1 MKMLIYIVSTS
12 SVFSLSKEKDSLS
25 RFGYLNE
32 FSPPVGGGEELP
44 GNCKFDYKSGEVNVK
59 KDELFENAIEL
70 LKQLISIQSY
80 SGEEDKTA
88 DMIEEYLKAQGFDAQ
103 RKKNN
108 VWAWAGERDAS
119 KPTILLNSHH
129 DTVKTSSKWSYD
141 PFSPTIEEGKLIGLG
156 SNDAGGPLVSLL
168 HTFIHLAGTDQN
180 YNLVFLASAEEET
193 SGKQGVPIVLEE
205 LGKIDL
211 GVVGEPTSMDMAIA
225 ERGLIV
231 LDCVAHGKSGHAA
244 RGEGENA
251 LYKAMKDIEWFRNYE
266 FEKRSD
272 VLGKV
277 NMTVTQISAGSQH
290 NVVPDECK
298 FVVDV
303 RPNEHYTNREV
314 VELIKEHVNCEVNP
328 RSMNLNASGIS
339 ENHVVVMKGK
349 ELGIKTYGSQTM
361 SDQVHMPFPCIKMG
375 PGDTHRSH
383 TADEFIYLSE
393 IEDGI
398 ETYIEL
404 LNKLEL

>member
-1 MKMLIYIVSTS
+1 MKTLLSTYEHS
-12 SVFSLSKEKDSLS
+12 IMKELQQ
-25 RFGYLNE
+25 
-32 FSPPVGGGEELP
+32 
-44 GNCKFDYKSGEVNVK
+44 
-59 KDELFENAIEL
+59 NAIEL
-70 LKQLISIQSY
+70 LKQLISIRSY
-80 SGEEDKTA
+80 SGEEDETA
-88 DMIEEYLKAQGFDAQ
+88 DVIEEYLKTQGFDVQ

-108 VWAWAGERDAS
+108 VWAWAGEKDVS

-129 DTVKTSSKWSYD
+129 DTVKASSKWSYD
-141 PFSPTIEEGKLIGLG
+141 PFSPTIEDGKLIGLG

-231 LDCVAHGKSGHAA
+231 LDCIAHGKSGHAA
-244 RGEGENA
+244 RSEGENA

-303 RPNEHYTNREV
+303 RPNEHYTNKEV

-328 RSMNLNASGIS
+328 RSLNLNASGIS
-339 ENHVVVMKGK
+339 ENHAVVMRGK

-361 SDQVHMPFPCIKMG
+361 SDQAHMPFPCIKMG

-383 TADEFIYLSE
+383 TANEFIYLSE
-393 IEDGI
+393 IEEGI

>member
-1 MKMLIYIVSTS
+1 M
-12 SVFSLSKEKDSLS
+12 SKE
-25 RFGYLNE
+25 
-32 FSPPVGGGEELP
+32 ELT
-44 GNCKFDYKSGEVNVK
+44 NS
-59 KDELFENAIEL
+59 AIEL

-80 SGEEDKTA
+80 SSEEDKTA
-88 DMIEEYLKAQGFDAQ
+88 DLIEDYLEAHGFTPQ

-108 VWAWAGERDAS
+108 VWAWATERYDG
-119 KPTILLNSHH
+119 KPTLLLNSHH
-129 DTVKTSSKWSYD
+129 DTVKASSKWNYD
-141 PFSPTIEEGKLIGLG
+141 PFNPTVVDGKLIGLG

-168 HTFIHLAGTDQN
+168 HTFIYLAKTEQP

-205 LGKIDL
+205 LGTIDV
-211 GVVGEPTSMDMAIA
+211 GVVGEPTSMNMAIA

-251 LYKAMKDIEWFRNYE
+251 LYKAMKDIDWFRSYE
-266 FEKRSD
+266 FEKLSE
-272 VLGKV
+272 VLGKI
-277 NMTVTQISAGSQH
+277 NMTVTQIEAGSQH

-303 RPNEHYTNREV
+303 RPNEHYTNKEI
-314 VELIKEHVNCEVNP
+314 VEEIKKHVDCEVTP
-328 RSMNLNASGIS
+328 RSLNLNASGIS
-339 ENHVVVMKGK
+339 KEHPIVVKGK
-349 ELGIKTYGSQTM
+349 KLGIKRYGSQTM

-383 TADEFIYLSE
+383 TADEYIYLKE
-393 IEDGI
+393 IEEGI
-398 ETYIEL
+398 NIYIEL
-404 LNKLEL
+404 LNGLEING